1 MKIRKFTSEGH
12 EKWKSFYT
20 EVFLNIKEKSKGKI
34 PSPQNIKDG
43 YNNELQKKYQHI
55 LETQKENSEELDD
68 SKDYKIENY
77 DNSYQLAESILS
89 SLSEYEFE
97 DIDDEKMWDWL
108 ALVNFQKIFV
118 PGKIRGCASYRY
130 CVEMDDFFSSFRHL
144 VRGPCW
150 AVNQYKSNAR
160 IFTCTKPYEQ
170 NDWLEQYIKISFMRE
185 MKVMAE
191 VCMRLYYDY
200 SREESIPATS
210 KGTKPG
216 IFPRLRDKM
225 SQYSKVKFL
234 WEMNADEIIKML
246 PKEFDRYRENFTY
259 KKS

>member
-1 MKIRKFTSEGH
+1 
-12 EKWKSFYT
+12 
-20 EVFLNIKEKSKGKI
+20 
-34 PSPQNIKDG
+34 
-43 YNNELQKKYQHI
+43 
-55 LETQKENSEELDD
+55 
-68 SKDYKIENY
+68 
-77 DNSYQLAESILS
+77 
-89 SLSEYEFE
+89 
-97 DIDDEKMWDWL
+97 MWDWL
-108 ALVNFQKIFV
+108 ALINFEKIFV

-130 CVEMDDFFSSFRHL
+130 CLEMDDFFSSFRHL

-185 MKVMAE
+185 MKVMSE

-246 PKEFDRYRENFTY
+246 PKEFDKYRENLTY
-259 KKS
+259 KK

>member
-1 MKIRKFTSEGH
+1 M
-12 EKWKSFYT
+12 
-20 EVFLNIKEKSKGKI
+20 
-34 PSPQNIKDG
+34 
-43 YNNELQKKYQHI
+43 
-55 LETQKENSEELDD
+55 DD

-108 ALVNFQKIFV
+108 ALINFEKIFV

-130 CVEMDDFFSSFRHL
+130 CLEMDDFFSSFRHL

-246 PKEFDRYRENFTY
+246 PKEFDKYRENLTY
-259 KKS
+259 KK

>member
-1 MKIRKFTSEGH
+1 MKIRKFTFEGH

-20 EVFLNIKEKSKGKI
+20 DVFLNIKEKSKGRNL
-34 PSPQNIKDG
+34 SPQNIKDG
-43 YNNELQKKYQHI
+43 YNNELKKRYQFI
-55 LETQKENSEELDD
+55 LGSQKEFSEELEN
-68 SKDYKIENY
+68 SKDYKIQNY
-77 DNSYQLAESILS
+77 DNSYQLAQSILY
-89 SLSEYEFE
+89 SLSEYKFE

-108 ALVNFQKIFV
+108 ALVNFEKIFV

-130 CVEMDDFFSSFRHL
+130 CVEMDEYFSSFRHL
-144 VRGPCW
+144 IRGPCW
-150 AVNQYKSNAR
+150 AVNQYKSNAK
-160 IFTCTKPYEQ
+160 IFTCTKTYEQ

-200 SREESIPATS
+200 LRDESIPGTS

-246 PKEFDRYRENFTY
+246 PKEFNKYRENLTY
-259 KKS
+259 RK

>member
-1 MKIRKFTSEGH
+1 MIIRKFTPEGH

-43 YNNELQKKYQHI
+43 YNNELQKKYHHI
-55 LETQKENSEELDD
+55 LESQKENSEELDG

-77 DNSYQLAESILS
+77 NNSYQLAESILS
-89 SLSEYEFE
+89 SLSGYEFE

-108 ALVNFQKIFV
+108 ALINFEKIFV

-185 MKVMAE
+185 MKVMSE

-200 SREESIPATS
+200 SREESIPATG
-210 KGTKPG
+210 KGGKPG

-246 PKEFDRYRENFTY
+246 PKEFDKYRENFTY
-259 KKS
+259 KK